1 MVIFVILLVLIV
13 CLFIYL
19 CLYAFCRE
27 KKEVIRVTRYGSI
40 LDRDPDLGKDNM
52 VYSPYTIGLNDDSA
66 ISEVAPIDNEY
77 LNMSHISK
85 EDAIRKMTHMIPEDA
100 DIHQQMDEELKDS
113 EIDSNWI
120 PVSEP
125 SRNSHSKTTFSFK
138 FDQTRNSSKSKIEQK
153 KRATFFRG

>member
-1 MVIFVILLVLIV
+1 MVIFVILGVLVV

-19 CLYAFCRE
+19 CTYALCKE

-66 ISEVAPIDNEY
+66 ISEVAPLDNDY
-77 LNMSHISK
+77 MNVSQISK
-85 EDAIRKMTHMIPEDA
+85 EDAIRKMTHMIPGDV
-100 DIHQQMDEELKDS
+100 DIEQQMEEELKDS

-138 FDQTRNSSKSKIEQK
+138 FDQSRNASKSKINSK
-153 KRATFFRG
+153 NRAT